1 LESIAGLKEEKAKD
15 TGKVARRLLQYVA
28 PFKREVALAMFFVIL
43 GAVTQALGPAII
55 GITIDRYVKP
65 ISEGGSTEGLLT
77 NMGLLL
83 IVYALG
89 FVSSRYQIIELGILT
104 QRILVSLRAQIFG
117 KVQNLSLS
125 YFDKNPAGDVM
136 SRLVNDTDVINQFL
150 GQGLSQVLG
159 SIFGLTGIVIAMLVQ
174 SPLLAVVSLVVV
186 PLMLLLTNAFSKL
199 ARRSYRKTRETIG
212 DVSSDLQ
219 EEIAGAKV
227 AQAFNR
233 TKINEQRF
241 AVRNAA
247 NRDANV
253 NANAVTSAFTPLID
267 VLATLATAI
276 VAGFGGYLAIQ
287 GQVSVGIV
295 VAFLSYVQNLFRP
308 LQAIGTIYT
317 QAQSAL
323 AGAERIFD
331 LVDSPVDVE
340 DKPGAKPIQQ
350 IKGEVK
356 FDHVSF
362 SYSATA
368 LTPSPSPANRNSQE
382 RGAGSPSPVPTGE
395 GRGGGRLV
403 LNEVTFTAQPG
414 QTVAIVGPT
423 GAGKTTI
430 VNLIQRFY
438 DVTDGAVFIDGVDV
452 RDVTQA
458 SLRTQMGVVPQDSFL
473 FSASIADNIRYG
485 KLNATEGEIEAAAKA
500 ANADGFINNLKDKY
514 QTVLGER
521 GTGLSQG
528 QRQLLGIARAVLAN
542 PRVLILDEA
551 TSSVDTRTEQL
562 IQQALGKLL
571 KGRTSFVIAHR
582 LSTIRDADMVLV
594 VQDGQIVERGK
605 HEALL
610 AQNGVYADLYR
621 RQFRTMDAAKE
632 K

>member
-1 LESIAGLKEEKAKD
+1 MMRGGPPGSLESIAGLKEEKAKD
-15 TGKVARRLLQYVA
+15 TSKVARRLLEYVG
-28 PFKREVALAMFFVIL
+28 PFKREVGLALFFVVL
-43 GAVTQALGPAII
+43 GAVTQAIGPAII

-65 ISEGGSTEGLLT
+65 ISEGGSTQGLLT

-89 FVSSRYQIIELGILT
+89 FVSSRYQIVELGILT

-117 KVQNLSLS
+117 KVQNLSLG

-174 SPLLAVVSLVVV
+174 SPLLAAVSLIVV
-186 PLMLLLTNAFSKL
+186 PLMLLLTSVFSKL

-253 NANAVTSAFTPLID
+253 SANAVTSAFTPLID
-267 VLATLATAI
+267 VLATLATTI

-340 DKPGAKPIQQ
+340 DKPGAQAIKQIQ
-350 IKGEVK
+350 GEVK

-362 SYSATA
+362 AYDAKKS
-368 LTPSPSPANRNSQE
+368 
-382 RGAGSPSPVPTGE
+382 
-395 GRGGGRLV
+395 V
-403 LNEVTFTAQPG
+403 LNEVTFAAQPG

-458 SLRTQMGVVPQDSFL
+458 SLRAQMGVVPQDSFL
-473 FSASIADNIRYG
+473 FSATIADNIRYG
-485 KLNATEGEIEAAAKA
+485 KLDASDADVEAAAKA
-500 ANADGFINNLKDKY
+500 ANADSFIANLKEKY

-582 LSTIRDADMVLV
+582 LSTIRDADLVLV

-605 HEALL
+605 HDALL

-621 RQFRTMDAAKE
+621 RQFRTLDAAKAG
-632 K
+632 